1 MNSQQ
6 EADCALAIWQA
17 NRDDQVRMDR
27 MLREFFSDV
36 RETERE
42 EEFKRQLRCV
52 AEIMSC
58 VSPEITKSPS
68 PSPSLEASLSAV

>member
-1 MNSQQ
+1 MKMSSQQ
-6 EADCALAIWQA
+6 IGDAALSIFQA
-17 NRDDQVRMDR
+17 NRDDQERMDR

-52 AEIMSC
+52 SEEMGKC
-58 VSPEITKSPS
+58 VIF
-68 PSPSLEASLSAV
+68 LSDLPPHLSSAL

>member
-1 MNSQQ
+1 MKMSSQQ
-6 EADCALAIWQA
+6 IGDAALSIFQA

-42 EEFKRQLRCV
+42 EEFKRQLRAVSEEMGKCV
-52 AEIMSC
+52 IFTSDL
-58 VSPEITKSPS
+58 PS
-68 PSPSLEASLSAV
+68 HLSGAL

>member
-1 MNSQQ
+1 MTSQQ
-6 EADCALAIWQA
+6 IGDTALAIYQSS
-17 NRDDQVRMDR
+17 RDDQARMDR

-52 AEIMSC
+52 SEQMSC
-58 VSPEITKSPS
+58 PEISTSPS
-68 PSPSLEASLSAV
+68 SLPSLAASSLGA

>member
-1 MNSQQ
+1 MTSQQ
-6 EADCALAIWQA
+6 EADLSLAIYQA
-17 NRDDQVRMDR
+17 NRDDQARMDR

-52 AEIMSC
+52 TEEMGKC
-58 VSPEITKSPS
+58 VIFISDLPPH
-68 PSPSLEASLSAV
+68 LSAAL